1 MRMYIAIFSLSTLLV
16 ACSAGERTGNVNHAG
31 HNMNTT
37 AASNSSAVDHN
48 AMGHGNAGEH
58 ADMASSPGAA
68 SAPYELQFLD
78 SMIVHHKG
86 AVDMAMLAEKR
97 AERKEVKELAASI
110 IYDQEKEI
118 GKMSEWRDLWF
129 AEKAKAVNMEF
140 AGMSHGAGRMD
151 LKKLESLTG
160 QEFDAEFVKQMISH
174 HEGAVEM
181 AKDVQKRDARKE
193 LKELAGDIITS
204 QEAEI
209 KQMKEWLAKWQQQ

>member
-1 MRMYIAIFSLSTLLV
+1 MRMYIAILSLTALLV
-16 ACSAGERTGNVNHAG
+16 ACSAGERTDNVNHAG

-37 AASNSSAVDHN
+37 AASNSSTVDHN
-48 AMGHGNAGEH
+48 AMGHGSAGEH

-97 AERKEVKELAASI
+97 SQRKEVKELAASI

-140 AGMSHGAGRMD
+140 PGMSHDAGGME

-160 QEFDAEFVKQMISH
+160 QEFDAEFVRQMISH

-181 AKDVQKRDARKE
+181 AKNVQKRDARKE
-193 LKELAGDIITS
+193 LKELAGDIIAS
-204 QEAEI
+204 QEPEI